1 MNKVKY
7 TIMGIA
13 LFVYTLA
20 VIGVTTMIVHPNPAE
35 VDQDTTLTEQDIDN
49 MCDERESVGF

>member
-20 VIGVTTMIVHPNPAE
+20 VIGLTTMIVHPNP
-35 VDQDTTLTEQDIDN
+35 DYDKNTTLTEQEIDN

>member
-7 TIMGIA
+7 TIMGIS

-20 VIGVTTMIVHPNPAE
+20 VIGVTTMVVYPDPVVNEGTP
-35 VDQDTTLTEQDIDN
+35 LTEKDIDN
-49 MCDERESVGF
+49 ICDQRESVGF

>member
-7 TIMGIA
+7 IILGIA
-13 LFVYTLA
+13 FFVYTLA
-20 VIGVTTMIVHPNPAE
+20 VIGVTTMFVHPDPSG
-35 VDQDTTLTEQDIDN
+35 VDKNTKLTEQDIDN